1 MAGDEQHI
9 TEVAGTGVPIPGDDI
24 DTDQILPA
32 RFMKEV
38 TFDNMAEYL
47 FYDARRDDDG
57 GERSDGSRA
66 SSDDESDGAFNDHP
80 LNRFEGASIA
90 VVNSNFG
97 CGSSREHAPQAMMR
111 WGIDGV
117 VGESFAEIFRDNC
130 KSLGIPAITAS
141 HEEVTALQ
149 EWIEANPDG
158 EIEID
163 VEAEKVR
170 YDGTT
175 VEGHIDH
182 AMKEALVD
190 GIWDTTALMYSNL
203 AKVERTAAALP
214 YVESV

>member
-1 MAGDEQHI
+1 MPDDIQISAVG
-9 TEVAGTGVPIPGDDI
+9 GTGVPIPGDDV

-38 TFDNMAEYL
+38 TFENMADYL

-57 GERSDGSRA
+57 G
-66 SSDDESDGAFNDHP
+66 FNDHP

-111 WGIDGV
+111 WGVDGV

-141 HEEVTALQ
+141 HAEVSALQ
-149 EWIEANPDG
+149 EWIEDNPDG
-158 EIEID
+158 EVEID
-163 VEAEKVR
+163 VEEE
-170 YDGTT
+170 T
-175 VEGHIDH
+175 VTYGDTVIEGNIDD
-182 AMKEALVD
+182 AMKEALID
-190 GIWDTTALMYSNL
+190 GIWDTTQLMYSNL
-203 AKVERTAAALP
+203 SKVEETAASLP
-214 YVESV
+214 YVEEA

>member
-1 MAGDEQHI
+1 MSEDQHI

-66 SSDDESDGAFNDHP
+66 SSDDESDGEFNDHP

-111 WGIDGV
+111 WGVDGV
-117 VGESFAEIFRDNC
+117 VGESFAEIFADNC
-130 KSLGIPAITAS
+130 KSLGIPAITAG
-141 HEEVTALQ
+141 HEDVVALQ
-149 EWIEANPDG
+149 EWIEVNPDG
-158 EIEID
+158 EVEID
-163 VEAEKVR
+163 VEKE
-170 YDGTT
+170 T
-175 VEGHIDH
+175 VTYGETVIHGEVDD
-182 AMKEALVD
+182 AMQEALVD

-203 AKVERTAAALP
+203 SKVERTAAELP
-214 YVESV
+214 YIEAA